1 MSRKVTFTPGA
12 GIRHGI
18 QVDALQVYDLVP
30 TILHALKMA
39 VKEPFDGRVAHE
51 IFIEDTRGN
60 EKAGESVVAGR
71 LKRLQVSS
79 RD

>member
-30 TILHALKMA
+30 TILHAL
-39 VKEPFDGRVAHE
+39 KEPFDGRVAHE